1 MNKIVSLIWVLTIGL
16 LLGLGLSSCNGAKAY
31 TKKGAKMES
40 AGMIDQAADCYFTA
54 LQKKPAHI
62 DALTGLKRTGQQV
75 LSRILVTFDQAL
87 VLNDRQ
93 SAIEAFKKAEGYNKK
108 AAAFGVT
115 LLFPDSKRAV
125 YENVKNAHVEE
136 LYGVATEH
144 LESNRYA

>member
-16 LLGLGLSSCNGAKAY
+16 LFGLGLSSCNGAKAY

-54 LQKKPAHI
+54 LQKKPAYI

-87 VLNDRQ
+87 VL
-93 SAIEAFKKAEGYNKK
+93 
-108 AAAFGVT
+108 
-115 LLFPDSKRAV
+115 
-125 YENVKNAHVEE
+125 
-136 LYGVATEH
+136 
-144 LESNRYA
+144 